1 MFNKYEVFRKDN
13 QCCVGCVFAM
23 NIVSAE
29 SIFRGQF
36 SEHEFNSLF
45 KEGIELRIS
54 FNTTGHA
61 VLNIG

>member
-13 QCCVGCVFAM
+13 QCCVGCVFAI

-29 SIFRGQF
+29 SIFRGKF

-45 KEGIELRIS
+45 KEGIELRYS
-54 FNTTGHA
+54 SNTVGHA
-61 VLNIG
+61 ILYIG